1 MIRRKKAA
9 GRWFMYLGL
18 VGGATAFCT
27 GIIGCLW
34 KESLI
39 KYTGLGALVAGFV
52 FVFLWAGERVLQTF
66 LDSGREELV
75 RADIREHTK
84 KRLLEAAAS
93 FDVLSGVFDGVTEE
107 GAEAFQNF
115 AVTLP
120 EVVCGGCIRCGE
132 CWEQHPEER
141 FAAAYVMYE
150 AARYGDVPKQA
161 EVEYRFDGC
170 LRADR
175 IAEEYAVLPLREQAS
190 QYVRRRTEE
199 GRTAV
204 ATQLKVVSELLKE
217 YSDELY
223 ETTLGDGKIEE
234 AVAEALHRNGIYAD
248 RIAVMKRKGRGV
260 RVCLRAYCKNGQ
272 SIPVRRAI
280 QCLGMLFGCPME
292 ATGDS
297 ERFIGDAMG
306 EFTFEEEPGY
316 MILTG
321 VARATKKGE
330 ALSGDSFSFLY
341 PDSGETVLLLSDGMG
356 SGEAA
361 SRDSEAVIG
370 LLEQFL
376 AAGFDE
382 KTAIRL
388 INSVLL
394 LRTEGKSYSTVDIT
408 VMNPY
413 GGTCEFI
420 KLGAAGTYIKRENWI
435 ERVESATLPVGMFG
449 EADYDTKEKKLYDGD
464 YVIMTSD
471 GVPEALG
478 EHLEDVLFAAG
489 KKITDRTP
497 QGVAGEILKAALEL
511 CEYKPKDDMTVLV
524 AELVKKQPPY
534 YLQAPGRTS
543 YRQNGTKTADACLF
557 RGSVVE

>member
-1 MIRRKKAA
+1 MVWRKKTA
-9 GRWFMYLGL
+9 GRWLVYLGL

-34 KESLI
+34 KESVV

-52 FVFLWAGERVLQTF
+52 FLFLWAGERALQAF
-66 LDSGREELV
+66 LGSGREELV
-75 RADIREHTK
+75 RADIRDHTK
-84 KRLLEAAAS
+84 KRLLEAAES
-93 FDVLSGVFDGVTEE
+93 FDVLSGVFDGVTVET
-107 GAEAFQNF
+107 AEDFRDF

-120 EVVCGGCIRCGE
+120 EVVCGDCVRCAE
-132 CWEQHPEER
+132 CWEVHPEER
-141 FAAAYVMYE
+141 FAAAYAMYE
-150 AARYGDVPKQA
+150 SAICGEVPKRA
-161 EVEYRFDGC
+161 EVEYRFAGC
-170 LRADR
+170 LHAER
-175 IAEEYAVLPLREQAS
+175 IAEEYAVLPLREQAN
-190 QYVRRRTEE
+190 QYVRRRAEE

-204 ATQLKVVSELLKE
+204 VTQLKVVSELLKE

-223 ETTLGDGKIEE
+223 ETTMGDGRIEE
-234 AVAEALHRNGIYAD
+234 AVAEALHRHGIYAEQ
-248 RIAVMKRKGRGV
+248 IAVMKRKGRGV
-260 RVCLRAYCKNGQ
+260 CVRMQAYCKNGRC
-272 SIPVRRAI
+272 IPIRRAI
-280 QCLGMLFGCPME
+280 QCLGVLFGCAME

-297 ERFIGDAMG
+297 ERFIGETMG

-321 VARATKKGE
+321 VARATKKDE
-330 ALSGDSFSFLY
+330 VLSGDSFSFLY

-376 AAGFDE
+376 VAGFDE

-394 LRTEGKSYSTVDIT
+394 LRTEGKSYSTVDIS
-408 VMNPY
+408 VINPY

-420 KLGAAGTYIKRENWI
+420 KLGASGTYIKRENWV

-464 YVIMTSD
+464 YIIMTSD
-471 GVPEALG
+471 GVPDALG
-478 EHLEDVLFAAG
+478 EHLDEVLFAAG
-489 KKITDRTP
+489 KKLTDRTP
-497 QGVAGEILKAALEL
+497 QGVAGEVLKAALEL

-534 YLQAPGRTS
+534 YLQART
-543 YRQNGTKTADACLF
+543 GADLC
-557 RGSVVE
+557 

>member
-1 MIRRKKAA
+1 MVWRKKTA
-9 GRWFMYLGL
+9 GRWLVYLGL

-34 KESLI
+34 KESVV

-52 FVFLWAGERVLQTF
+52 FLFLWAGERALQAF
-66 LDSGREELV
+66 LGSGREELV
-75 RADIREHTK
+75 RADIRDHTK
-84 KRLLEAAAS
+84 KRLLEAAES
-93 FDVLSGVFDGVTEE
+93 FDVLSGVFDGVTVET
-107 GAEAFQNF
+107 AEDFRDF

-120 EVVCGGCIRCGE
+120 EVVCGDCVRCAE
-132 CWEQHPEER
+132 CWEEHPEER
-141 FAAAYVMYE
+141 FAAAYAMYE
-150 AARYGDVPKQA
+150 SAICGEVPKRA
-161 EVEYRFDGC
+161 EVEYRFAGC
-170 LRADR
+170 LHAER
-175 IAEEYAVLPLREQAS
+175 IAEEYAVLPLREQAN
-190 QYVRRRTEE
+190 QYVRRRAEE

-204 ATQLKVVSELLKE
+204 VTQLKVVSELLKE

-223 ETTLGDGKIEE
+223 ETTMGDGRIEE
-234 AVAEALHRNGIYAD
+234 AVAEALHRHGIYAEQ
-248 RIAVMKRKGRGV
+248 IAVMKRKGRGV
-260 RVCLRAYCKNGQ
+260 CVRMLAYCKNGRC
-272 SIPVRRAI
+272 IPIRRAI
-280 QCLGMLFGCPME
+280 QCLGVLFGCAME

-297 ERFIGDAMG
+297 ERFIGETMG

-321 VARATKKGE
+321 VARATKKDE
-330 ALSGDSFSFLY
+330 VLSGDSFSFLY

-376 AAGFDE
+376 VAGFDE

-394 LRTEGKSYSTVDIT
+394 LRTEGKSYSTVDIS
-408 VMNPY
+408 VINPY

-420 KLGAAGTYIKRENWI
+420 KLGASGTYIKRENWV

-464 YVIMTSD
+464 YIIMTSD
-471 GVPEALG
+471 GVPDALG
-478 EHLEDVLFAAG
+478 EHLDEVLFAAG
-489 KKITDRTP
+489 KKLTDRTP
-497 QGVAGEILKAALEL
+497 QGVAGEVLKAALEL

-534 YLQAPGRTS
+534 YLQART
-543 YRQNGTKTADACLF
+543 GAVLC
-557 RGSVVE
+557 

>member
-1 MIRRKKAA
+1 MMWRKKTA
-9 GRWFMYLGL
+9 GRWLVYLGV

-27 GIIGCLW
+27 GLIGCLW
-34 KESLI
+34 KESVL

-52 FVFLWAGERVLQTF
+52 FLFLWAGERALQA
-66 LDSGREELV
+66 LLGSGREELV
-75 RADIREHTK
+75 RADIRDHTK

-93 FDVLSGVFDGVTEE
+93 FDVLSGVFDGVTVET
-107 GAEAFQNF
+107 AEDFRNF

-120 EVVCGGCIRCGE
+120 EVVCGDCIRCAE
-132 CWEQHPEER
+132 CWEAHPEER
-141 FAAAYVMYE
+141 FAAAYAMYE
-150 AARYGDVPKQA
+150 SAICGEVPKRA
-161 EVEYRFDGC
+161 EVEYRFEGC
-170 LRADR
+170 LHADR
-175 IAEEYAVLPLREQAS
+175 MAEEYAVLPLREQAN

-204 ATQLKVVSELLKE
+204 VTQLKVVSELLKE

-223 ETTLGDGKIEE
+223 ETTMGDGRIEE
-234 AVAEALHRNGIYAD
+234 AVAEALRRNGIYAEQ
-248 RIAVMKRKGRGV
+248 IAVMKRKGRGV
-260 RVCLRAYCKNGQ
+260 CVRMQAYCKNGRC
-272 SIPVRRAI
+272 IPIRRAI
-280 QCLGMLFGCPME
+280 QCLGVLFGCAME

-297 ERFIGDAMG
+297 ERFIGETIG

-321 VARATKKGE
+321 VARATKKDE
-330 ALSGDSFSFLY
+330 VLSGDSFSFLY

-376 AAGFDE
+376 VAGFDE

-394 LRTEGKSYSTVDIT
+394 LRTEGKSYSTVDIS
-408 VMNPY
+408 VLNPY

-420 KLGAAGTYIKRENWI
+420 KLGASGTYIKRENWV

-464 YVIMTSD
+464 YIIMTSD
-471 GVPEALG
+471 GVPDALG
-478 EHLEDVLFAAG
+478 EHLEEVLFAAG
-489 KKITDRTP
+489 KKLTDRTP
-497 QGVAGEILKAALEL
+497 QGVAGEVLKAALEL

-524 AELVKKQPPY
+524 AELVKKQAPY
-534 YLQAPGRTS
+534 YLQA
-543 YRQNGTKTADACLF
+543 KTGAALQ
-557 RGSVVE
+557 